1 MIVLRK
7 AKEED
12 LAIISDMAERIWPQ
26 VYSDYI
32 SEEQLSYMLKLMYN
46 RGELLSQLQKGH
58 TFLIATETE
67 EDKDVGFAG
76 FSIVDTENQVYKL
89 HKLYVLPETHGKG
102 VGKILTN
109 EVKNLAVR
117 NGGKFLQLN
126 VNRNNK
132 AKDFYEKAG
141 FKIKET
147 VDVNI
152 GNGFFMNDYVM
163 ELEIS

>member
-1 MIVLRK
+1 MILLRK

-12 LAIISDMAERIWPQ
+12 MPIISNLAEQIWPQ
-26 VYSDYI
+26 TYSEYI
-32 SEEQLSYMLKLMYN
+32 TEAQLRYMLDLMYN
-46 RGELLSQLQKGH
+46 KGELLSQLQQGY
-58 TFLIATETE
+58 TFLIA
-67 EDKDVGFAG
+67 EDGVKDVGFAC
-76 FSIVDTENQVYKL
+76 SSLVDPETQIYKL

-102 VGKILTN
+102 IGKILIN
-109 EVKNLAVR
+109 EIKNLAAQS
-117 NGGKFLQLN
+117 GGKFLQLN

-132 AKDFYEKAG
+132 AKDFYLKGG

-163 ELEIS
+163 ELKIG